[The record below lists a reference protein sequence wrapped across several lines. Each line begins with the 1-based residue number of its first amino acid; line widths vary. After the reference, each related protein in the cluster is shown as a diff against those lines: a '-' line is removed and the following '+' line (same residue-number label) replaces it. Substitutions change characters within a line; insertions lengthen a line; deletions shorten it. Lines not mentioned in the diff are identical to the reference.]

1 LRGVTESSRTRPSV
15 HVATTVPPAVLKVF
29 VRETGAV
36 VVRVGGGAGVVAFV
50 VVVRVG
56 AGAGVES
63 AEGRGLLEVV
73 RVGSGVREGRGE
85 VLVAETV
92 GVVVGGAATGR
103 LVEVSPMPCPARSTT
118 R

>member
-1 LRGVTESSRTRPSV
+1 V

-36 VVRVGGGAGVVAFV
+36 VVRVGAGAGVVAFGL

-56 AGAGVES
+56 AGAGVETDV
-63 AEGRGLLEVV
+63 GRGVLVVV

-85 VLVAETV
+85 VLVEETV
-92 GVVVGGAATGR
+92 GVVVGGAAIGR
-103 LVEVSPMPCPARSTT
+103 LVEVSPIPSPARSTT